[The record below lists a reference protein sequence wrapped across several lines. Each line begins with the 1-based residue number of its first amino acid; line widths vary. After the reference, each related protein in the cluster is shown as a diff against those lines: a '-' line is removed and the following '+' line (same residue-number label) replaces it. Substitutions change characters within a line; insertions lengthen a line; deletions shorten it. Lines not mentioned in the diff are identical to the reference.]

1 MDKKIVIIFFTIV
14 LVVAVVL
21 YGDTKGW
28 FTTYEDYMD
37 DNNLRKG
44 YELAGIL
51 DFVDELGYLKEDSE
65 ILVEHRA
72 KVDEIF
78 GETWHSNN
86 YNKDE
91 IAVPE
96 VEAEETIEGELW
108 FPAINNTAP
117 LDEIAPTISY
127 ELMLDGYKISPYYPQ
142 NPEKYTAQAL
152 NENAFPIG
160 FFRKVN
166 DLCYYTA
173 CKVEGGGYIYYFFCA
188 NGGITPEDALD
199 AAGEEMK
206 FNSEGKMVM
215 DNPIHLYNT
224 ELADLDS
231 IDITKEA
238 VWRGS
243 VYVAQELGTCDEF
256 TDKINE
262 KINSGN
268 WYECTANSLSDEVSE
283 NFKPIAELQDIWAD
297 NACEYDKATKEFE
310 YYLLQEVNNQGG
322 LLYSY
327 HMCSDGYVIL
337 EHSVQKY
344 GNGVTE
350 YKPVNNI
357 SPAEILQ
364 VTGTVGYN
372 KSFMAL
378 VGHRIGIA
386 GAGLSD
392 YMQEYNT
399 YSIEILPQDN
409 IHNLK

>member
-86 YNKDE
+86 YNKGE

-166 DLCYYTA
+166 DLCYYTV
-173 CKVEGGGYIYYFFCA
+173 CKVEGGGYIYYFFCV
-188 NGGITPEDALD
+188 NGNVDYEEAMVE
-199 AAGEEMK
+199 AGKKLNYDDNGNLLVEESVHL
-206 FNSEGKMVM
+206 FNA
-215 DNPIHLYNT
+215 D
-224 ELADLDS
+224 LADIS
-231 IDITKEA
+231 KIDLTKEV

-243 VYVAQELGTCDEF
+243 IYAADEIGNCDDVKKLLVKYFSAE
-256 TDKINE
+256 
-262 KINSGN
+262 N
-268 WYECTANSLSDEVSE
+268 WYDKTPVQLSE
-283 NFKPIAELQDIWAD
+283 NISGSFKPLIDLQDIWAENSVD
-297 NACEYDKATKEFE
+297 DTTLSKEE
-310 YYLLQEVNNQGG
+310 MYTNLLKINETGGILQTYL
-322 LLYSY
+322 
-327 HMCSDGYVIL
+327 MCSDGYIFANYYMNSISNTGKPL
-337 EHSVQKY
+337 EAI
-344 GNGVTE
+344 NGIKPTE
-350 YKPVNNI
+350 T
-357 SPAEILQ
+357 LQ
-364 VTGTVGYN
+364 LSGVSGYDKEYPIAYHYCCITG
-372 KSFMAL
+372 S
-378 VGHRIGIA
+378 GIREQ
-386 GAGLSD
+386 S
-392 YMQEYNT
+392 QEYNSF
-399 YSIEILPQDN
+399 SIEILPQDN